1 MALIFVCDSFRL
13 TRARRL
19 TLLITPMDS
28 ELLNSLD
35 HRQLGE
41 RLKDARKARGLTQ
54 EAVAKKLDILR
65 TTLVAI
71 EKGDRRVTPG
81 ELIEMA
87 KMFGRP
93 VSEFVSKRTNK
104 EPLVPQFRL
113 PPGQQNVTESEL
125 VAAAM
130 ELESL
135 ARDYVELEEINAAVM
150 RPTFPP
156 TYALDVPST
165 TPEQRGEEVAAEE
178 RTRLGLGDGPVSDLR
193 ALLEEAVGVRVF
205 YLNLPPKVGGL
216 FACNDELGACIAI
229 NRNHPPTR
237 GNWSLA
243 HEYGHFLTT
252 RYLAD
257 VSFTHDHWGKLA
269 AERLADAFA
278 KHFLMPRTGISRRL
292 SDAVTAL
299 GKERPTIGAV
309 LSLAHLYH
317 VSAQAMFLRLEELKR
332 IPSGTW
338 NTLREK
344 RGFKPEQ
351 ARSALGLGSD
361 SRQPMLPLRYRQ
373 LALSAYEREDEP
385 ITEGQLARKLRVG
398 RVAARLEL
406 ESLRLL
412 TDDAGNSAD
421 DEFEPVELNPSDMV
435 PA

>member
-1 MALIFVCDSFRL
+1 
-13 TRARRL
+13 
-19 TLLITPMDS
+19 MDS
-28 ELLNSLD
+28 ELLNNLD

-54 EAVAKKLDILR
+54 EAVATKLGILR

-71 EKGDRRVTPG
+71 EKGERKVAPG

-104 EPLVPQFRL
+104 EPFVPQFRL
-113 PPGQQNVTESEL
+113 PAGQQNVTETEVVS
-125 VAAAM
+125 AAM

-135 ARDYVELEEINAAVM
+135 ARDYLELEEINAAVM

-156 TYALDVPST
+156 TYVLDVPGA

-178 RTRLGLGDGPVSDLR
+178 RTRLGLGDGPIADLR

-229 NRNHPPTR
+229 NRSHPPTR

-257 VSFTHDHWGKLA
+257 VSFTHDHWGKMA
-269 AERLADAFA
+269 AERFADSFA
-278 KHFLMPRTGISRRL
+278 KHFLMPRTGVSRRL
-292 SDAVTAL
+292 SDAMQAS
-299 GKERPTIGAV
+299 GKERPTIGTV

-338 NTLREK
+338 STLREK

-351 ARSALGLGSD
+351 ARSALGLAGE

-373 LALSAYEREDEP
+373 LALSAYESKEKL
-385 ITEGQLARKLRVG
+385 TEGQLARKLRTD
-398 RVAARLEL
+398 RVSARLEL
-406 ESLRLL
+406 ESLRLM
-412 TDDAGNSAD
+412 TDDAGTDSD
-421 DEFEPVELNPSDMV
+421 DVFEPVEMDVAEMV

>member
-1 MALIFVCDSFRL
+1 MAFVFGTNPLSFTIVCRL
-13 TRARRL
+13 KFPTK
-19 TLLITPMDS
+19 PMDS
-28 ELLNSLD
+28 KLLESLD
-35 HRQLGE
+35 PRQLGE

-54 EAVAKKLDILR
+54 EAVATKVGILR

-93 VSEFVSKRTNK
+93 VGEFVSKRTNK
-104 EPLVPQFRL
+104 EPFVPQFRL

-125 VAAAM
+125 TPAVM
-130 ELESL
+130 EFESL
-135 ARDYVELEEINAAVM
+135 ARDFVELEEINSAVM

-156 TYALDVPST
+156 TYGLNVPGA

-193 ALLEEAVGVRVF
+193 TLLEEAVGVRVF
-205 YLNLPPKVGGL
+205 YVDLPPKVGGL

-229 NRNHPPTR
+229 NRKHPPTR

-252 RYLAD
+252 RYIAD
-257 VSFTHDHWGKLA
+257 VSFTHDHWGKQA
-269 AERLADAFA
+269 PERFADAFA
-278 KHFLMPRTGISRRL
+278 KHFLMPRTGVSRRL
-292 SDAVTAL
+292 SDAVTSL
-299 GKERPTIGAV
+299 GKERPTIGAIM
-309 LSLAHLYH
+309 SLAHLYH

-332 IPSGTW
+332 IPAGTW

-351 ARSALGLGSD
+351 ARSELGLVSEA
-361 SRQPMLPLRYRQ
+361 RQPMLPLRYRQ
-373 LALSAYEREDEP
+373 LAFSAFKWKEQL
-385 ITEGQLARKLRVG
+385 TEGQLARKLRTD
-398 RVAARLEL
+398 RVSARLEL
-406 ESLRLL
+406 ESFRLMA
-412 TDDAGNSAD
+412 DDAGSTAD
-421 DEFEPVELNPSDMV
+421 DGFQPVEMDMAEMV
-435 PA
+435 PP

>member
-1 MALIFVCDSFRL
+1 MS
-13 TRARRL
+13 
-19 TLLITPMDS
+19 S
-28 ELLNSLD
+28 ELLNNLD

-54 EAVAKKLDILR
+54 EAVAAKLGVLR

-71 EKGDRRVTPG
+71 EKGDRKVTPG

-93 VSEFVSKRTNK
+93 VSEFVARRKNM
-104 EPLVPQFRL
+104 EPFVPQFRL
-113 PPGQQNVTESEL
+113 PPGQQNVTETEV

-156 TYALDVPST
+156 MYALEVPGA
-165 TPEQRGEEVAAEE
+165 TPEQRGEEIAAEE
-178 RTRLGLGDGPVSDLR
+178 RTRFGLGDGPIADLR

-205 YLNLPPKVGGL
+205 YLDLPPKVGGL

-269 AERLADAFA
+269 AERFADSFA
-278 KHFLMPRTGISRRL
+278 KHFLMPRTGVSRRL
-292 SDAVTAL
+292 SDAMQAS
-299 GKERPTIGAV
+299 GKERPTIGTV

-351 ARSALGLGSD
+351 ARSALGLAGE

-373 LALSAYEREDEP
+373 LALSAYESKEKL
-385 ITEGQLARKLRVG
+385 TEGQLARKLRTD
-398 RVAARLEL
+398 RVSARLEL
-406 ESLRLL
+406 ESLRMMA
-412 TDDAGNSAD
+412 DDAGTGAD
-421 DEFEPVELNPSDMV
+421 DDFEPVEMDVAEMV

>member
-1 MALIFVCDSFRL
+1 ME
-13 TRARRL
+13 
-19 TLLITPMDS
+19 S
-28 ELLNSLD
+28 EILNSLD

-54 EAVAKKLDILR
+54 EAVATKLSILR

-87 KMFGRP
+87 KMFGRT

-104 EPLVPQFRL
+104 TPFVPQFRL
-113 PPGQQNVTESEL
+113 PPGQQNVTEAEL
-125 VAAAM
+125 TEAAM

-135 ARDYVELEEINAAVM
+135 ARDYVELEETNESVM

-156 TYALDVPST
+156 PYTLDVPGA

-178 RTRLGLGDGPVSDLR
+178 RTRLGLGDGPVADLR
-193 ALLEEAVGVRVF
+193 SLLEDAVGVRVF
-205 YLNLPPKVGGL
+205 YLNLPAKVGGL

-229 NRNHPPTR
+229 NRSHPPTR

-252 RYLAD
+252 RYIAD

-269 AERLADAFA
+269 AERFADAFA
-278 KHFLMPRTGISRRL
+278 KHFLMPRTGVSRRL
-292 SDAVTAL
+292 SDTMQAL

-351 ARSALGLGSD
+351 ARSELGLAASP
-361 SRQPMLPLRYRQ
+361 RQPMLPLRYRQ
-373 LALSAYEREDEP
+373 LALSAYETKEKL
-385 ITEGQLARKLRVG
+385 TEGQLARKLRLG
-398 RVAARLEL
+398 RVATRLEL
-406 ESLRLL
+406 ESLRLMN
-412 TDDAGNSAD
+412 DDAGVGAND
-421 DEFEPVELNPSDMV
+421 QFEPVELNLADMV

>member
-1 MALIFVCDSFRL
+1 
-13 TRARRL
+13 
-19 TLLITPMDS
+19 MDS
-28 ELLNSLD
+28 EFLKQLD
-35 HRQLGE
+35 PRQLGE

-54 EAVAKKLDILR
+54 EAVATKLGILR
-65 TTLVAI
+65 TTLVAM

-93 VSEFVSKRTNK
+93 VSEFVSRRANK
-104 EPLVPQFRL
+104 EPFVPQFRL

-125 VAAAM
+125 LTAAM

-150 RPTFPP
+150 RPIFPP
-156 TYALDVPST
+156 MYTLEVPGA
-165 TPEQRGEEVAAEE
+165 TPEQRGEDVAAEE
-178 RTRLGLGDGPVSDLR
+178 RSRLGLGDGPIADLR
-193 ALLEEAVGVRVF
+193 VLLEEAVGVRVF

-237 GNWSLA
+237 GHWSLA

-257 VSFTHDHWGKLA
+257 VSFMHDHWGKLA
-269 AERLADAFA
+269 AERFADAFA
-278 KHFLMPRTGISRRL
+278 KNFLMPRSGVSRRL
-292 SDAVTAL
+292 SDAMQAL
-299 GKERPTIGAV
+299 GKERPTIGTV
-309 LSLAHLYH
+309 LSLAHLYC

-351 ARSALGLGSD
+351 ARAALGLGSAP
-361 SRQPMLPLRYRQ
+361 RAPMLPLRYRQ
-373 LALSAYEREDEP
+373 LALSAYETKEQL
-385 ITEGQLARKLRVG
+385 TEGQLARKLRMD
-398 RVAARLEL
+398 RVSARLEL
-406 ESLRLL
+406 ESLRLS
-412 TDDAGNSAD
+412 TYDSGGSSDE
-421 DEFEPVELNPSDMV
+421 EFEPVELDVVEMV